1 MKRLFKLRTGNTC
14 LYGNRLVGFVEADDF
29 IEAFA
34 HVERHAAFD
43 RFHAAGNR
51 AAAAVDIQRDFV
63 LDRVRDQLFHLFR
76 RVGVNDY
83 VRQVFNLFVAKTQ
96 KVIAPCSRRQ
106 RPNAGNLRS

>member
-34 HVERHAAFD
+34 HVERHAALD
-43 RFHAAGNR
+43 RFHAAGDR

-63 LDRVRDQLFHLFR
+63 FNCIGDQLFHLFGC
-76 RVGVNDY
+76 VGVDDH
-83 VRQVFNLFVAKTQ
+83 VRQVFNLFVAK
-96 KVIAPCSRRQ
+96 P
-106 RPNAGNLRS
+106 